1 MVTPWEESQILSDIM
16 SGLGAAIEESE
27 VDPDK
32 LTSIKLNKLLYLAV
46 DDFGL
51 PVTYSWYKYGAS
63 LSGGQSNVSVENVP
77 LRSIDQAPSP
87 DEPSIGQDW
96 EYPTPREYKYF
107 FERDVDL
114 DNILREETKAYL
126 RTFYDDYAPE
136 EYRELYV
143 SSAILQKS
151 LDELL
156 DSDTDEFDTRL
167 NVLSDTIADGLR
179 AVDSEILL
187 NEYVES
193 KEEEAFTSYSYT
205 LREAIEHTSG
215 NGISLTLKQVDAFRG
230 MLRFFYSHAWKYVA
244 LSISERTAE
253 GPSRRDMIR
262 GAMTDLDHLEK
273 NYRDALHALR
283 NNAIKRELLP
293 ESPSPSIDT
302 DIEMPAEINE
312 EDVESALSSISEQ
325 MESKDYSSIN
335 PEEFTK

>member
-1 MVTPWEESQILSDIM
+1 MVTPWEENQILSDIM

-27 VDPDK
+27 VDPNK
-32 LTSIKLNKLLYLAV
+32 LSSIKLNKLLYLAV

-51 PVTYSWYKYGAS
+51 PITYSWYKYGAS
-63 LSGGQSNVSVENVP
+63 LSGGQNDVSVENVP
-77 LRSIDQAPSP
+77 LRPVDQVPSP

-107 FERDVDL
+107 FERDIDL

-136 EYRELYV
+136 EFRGLYV

-156 DSDTDEFDTRL
+156 DADIDEFDTKL
-167 NVLSDTIADGLR
+167 NTLSNTIEDELR
-179 AVDSEILL
+179 EVDSEILL
-187 NEYVES
+187 NEYIES
-193 KEEEAFTSYSYT
+193 EEEEAFTSYSYT
-205 LREAIEHTSG
+205 LREAIEHASG
-215 NGISLTLKQVDAFRG
+215 NGISLTVEQVDAFRSI
-230 MLRFFYSHAWKYVA
+230 LRFFYSHAWKYIA
-244 LSISERTAE
+244 LSISEQTAE

-262 GAMTDLDHLEK
+262 GAVTDLDNLEK
-273 NYRDALHALR
+273 NYTDELKALR
-283 NNAIKRELLP
+283 DRAIKRELLP
-293 ESPSPSIDT
+293 GSPSPSIDT